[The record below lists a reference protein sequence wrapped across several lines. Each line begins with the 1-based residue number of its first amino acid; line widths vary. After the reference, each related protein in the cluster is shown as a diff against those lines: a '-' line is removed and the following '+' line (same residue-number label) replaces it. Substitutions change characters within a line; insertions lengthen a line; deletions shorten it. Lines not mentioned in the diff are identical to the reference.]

1 MSVAEKVA
9 DGWNG
14 FLGRIR
20 HRDALGVTSG
30 TSGDFS
36 ALEGRRH
43 ALVVTF
49 RRSGEA
55 VPTPVWAGVDGGKV
69 YFRSEK
75 RVGKIK
81 RIRANPRVV
90 VAPCDGRGKPLGEAV
105 EGRARILPAAEE
117 ARAEAAIQSNFGL
130 GRRMYEGVAMNVGPE
145 GVYVEITPAGEAE
158 LVAGRRAQTTRV
170 EGGT

>member
-1 MSVAEKVA
+1 VEETRGDAGLSVAETVA
-9 DGWNG
+9 DGWNA

-20 HRDALGVTSG
+20 HPEASSITSG
-30 TSGDFS
+30 GRGDLA
-36 ALEGRRH
+36 ALEGSRH

-49 RRSGEA
+49 RRSGEP
-55 VPTPVWAGVDGGKV
+55 VPTPVWAGVADGKL

-81 RIRANPRVV
+81 RIRATPRVL
-90 VAPCDGRGKPLGEAV
+90 VAPCDGRGKPRGEAV

-117 ARAEAAIQSNFGL
+117 EHAEAAIQSNFGL

-145 GVYVEITPAGEAE
+145 GVYVEIEPAGAGEKE
-158 LVAGRRAQTTRV
+158 GVA
-170 EGGT
+170 